1 MEDKVT
7 TFNLAFK
14 DVVVI
19 SATPFSRSEKTRK
32 LIKKPYVILE
42 TKSKR
47 FIVRD
52 HKIMFDI
59 IHVWDRALKYREY
72 ASLWDAGLPMRGILE
87 QYFNDEEKAVVV
99 YTKHCLPIDTTSY
112 LTTVEI
118 VKVEDS
124 PFGSLGALINMIT
137 PIVEGLGV
145 IDRTWVDRYGVY
157 YEILAQGNGRVF
169 ISQED
174 DHVKI
179 SGKIKIGE
187 GLYAQ
192 VCKPILIKG
201 VINMIEDAKLQDA
214 FKTVRIATDYVAMT
228 GAKQKVIGVRC
239 TQKMLPKERD
249 ALEMAWGKQFFS
261 FFEYKENIKTGE
273 Q

>member
-1 MEDKVT
+1 MT
-7 TFNLAFK
+7 LAFK
-14 DVVVI
+14 DVKVI

-42 TKSKR
+42 TKNKR
-47 FIVRD
+47 LIVRD
-52 HKIMFDI
+52 HKIMYDI

-72 ASLWDAGLPMRGILE
+72 ASLWDAGLPMKGIVSE
-87 QYFNDEEKAVVV
+87 YFNDEEKAVVV

-112 LTTVEI
+112 LTTAEI

-124 PFGSLGALINMIT
+124 PFGHRIVGAT
-137 PIVEGLGV
+137 PIVKGLG
-145 IDRTWVDRYGVY
+145 ILERTWVDRYGVY
-157 YEILAQGNGRVF
+157 YEILAHENGRVF

-187 GLYAQ
+187 GLYVQ

-201 VINMIEDAKLQDA
+201 VISTIEDAKLHDVFA
-214 FKTVRIATDYVAMT
+214 TVMLATNYSAKR
-228 GAKQKVIGVRC
+228 GANGKVTGVRS

-249 ALEMAWGKQFFS
+249 ALEIAWGKQFFQ
-261 FFEYKENIKTGE
+261 FTDYKEKRNTGE

>member
-1 MEDKVT
+1 MEAMT
-7 TFNLAFK
+7 LTFK
-14 DVVVI
+14 DVKVI

-42 TKSKR
+42 TKNKR
-47 FIVRD
+47 LIVRD
-52 HKIMFDI
+52 HKIMYDI

-72 ASLWDAGLPMRGILE
+72 ASLWDAGLPMKGIVSE
-87 QYFNDEEKAVVV
+87 YFNDEEKAVVV

-112 LTTVEI
+112 LTTAEI
-118 VKVEDS
+118 VKVEKNPHGHMVDGA
-124 PFGSLGALINMIT
+124 FYAVCTNIVKGLG
-137 PIVEGLGV
+137 IVE
-145 IDRTWVDRYGVY
+145 RTWLDRYGVY
-157 YEILAQGNGRVF
+157 YEILAHEDGRVF

-179 SGKIKIGE
+179 SGKVKIGE
-187 GLYAQ
+187 GLYVQ

-201 VINMIEDAKLQDA
+201 VISTIEDAKLHDVFA
-214 FKTVRIATDYVAMT
+214 TVMLATNYSARR
-228 GAKQKVIGVRC
+228 GANGKVTGVRS

-249 ALEMAWGKQFFS
+249 ALEIAWGKQFFQ
-261 FFEYKENIKTGE
+261 FTDYKEKRNTGE

>member
-1 MEDKVT
+1 MEAMT
-7 TFNLAFK
+7 LAFK
-14 DVVVI
+14 DVKVI

-42 TKSKR
+42 TKNKR
-47 FIVRD
+47 LIVRD
-52 HKIMFDI
+52 HKIMYDI

-72 ASLWDAGLPMRGILE
+72 ASLWDAGLPMKGIVSE
-87 QYFNDEEKAVVV
+87 YFNDEEKAVVV

-112 LTTVEI
+112 LTTAEI

-124 PFGSLGALINMIT
+124 PFGHRIVGAT
-137 PIVEGLGV
+137 PIVKGLG
-145 IDRTWVDRYGVY
+145 ILERTWVDRYGVY
-157 YEILAQGNGRVF
+157 YEILAHENGRVF

-187 GLYAQ
+187 GLYVQ

-201 VINMIEDAKLQDA
+201 VISTIEDAKLHDVFA
-214 FKTVRIATDYVAMT
+214 TVMLATNYSAKR
-228 GAKQKVIGVRC
+228 GANGKVTGVRS

-249 ALEMAWGKQFFS
+249 ALEIAWGKQFFQ
-261 FFEYKENIKTGE
+261 FTDYKEKRNTGE